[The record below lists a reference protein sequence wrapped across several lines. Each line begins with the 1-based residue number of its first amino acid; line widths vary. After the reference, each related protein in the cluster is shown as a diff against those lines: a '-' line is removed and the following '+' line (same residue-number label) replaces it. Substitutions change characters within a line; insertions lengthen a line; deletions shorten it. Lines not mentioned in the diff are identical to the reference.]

1 MGKLI
6 YDKELIKE
14 EKDIKSEV
22 IKFFASNPNPPDSK
36 VHNFAEQL
44 GIDPDVLEGIIYS
57 ILSDFIPLKHGD
69 DPDEKYDAEQL
80 KMGIEVEKEHIDNP
94 DVQKMIAKAHLA
106 EFPKYYDALKKM
118 EDSMKKSVN
127 EDRKQAQYEMLKG
140 LEKHLNSLKAELSS
154 PGKDFKDKDAIR
166 KRIKDVQDQIKK
178 VREGEGWK

>member
-1 MGKLI
+1 MGTLI

-14 EKDIKSEV
+14 EKDVKAEI

-36 VHNFAEQL
+36 VHGLADSL
-44 GIDPDVLEGIIYS
+44 GIEPDKLESIIYS
-57 ILSDFIPLKHGD
+57 ILTKLLNLKHGN
-69 DPDEKYDAEQL
+69 DPDEDYDAEQL
-80 KMGIEVEKEHIDNP
+80 KMGIEVENEHIDDP
-94 DVQKMIAKAHLA
+94 DIQKMIAKAHLA

-154 PGKDFKDKDAIR
+154 PGKDFKDKDKIR
-166 KRIKDVQDQIKK
+166 KNIQGVQDQIKK